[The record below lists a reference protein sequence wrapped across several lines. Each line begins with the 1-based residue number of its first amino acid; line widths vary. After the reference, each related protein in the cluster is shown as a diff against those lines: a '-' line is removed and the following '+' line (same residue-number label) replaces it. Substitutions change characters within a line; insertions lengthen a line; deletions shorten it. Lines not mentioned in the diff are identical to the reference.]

1 MPTRLFEPESVRSY
15 ERLILAICD
24 TAAAA
29 APAPIVNY
37 TCYQLSVDGTN
48 SRIVWEE
55 YTSWPSEWSSNQRS
69 TYHIC
74 DVLVLSLQNFPILQV
89 GVMRVALSLV
99 FV

>member
-1 MPTRLFEPESVRSY
+1 MPTRLFVPEFVVRSY

-29 APAPIVNY
+29 PAPIVNY
-37 TCYQLSVDGTN
+37 ACYQLSVDGTN

-69 TYHIC
+69 TYRIC
-74 DVLVLSLQNFPILQV
+74 DVLVLSLQNFPISQV